1 MDAEAAETF
10 DMFKQRMSEEYN
22 AALRHGYFT
31 ATDVADRC
39 GLPDTIPRT
48 CAEPGPNMVDFD
60 NLATRQYEL
69 NTLSNYNKFLDERVA
84 QAVQISMD
92 LHLTR
97 RAIIWGE
104 ITAEQE
110 RKRDLLDELYTDFA
124 IAVPLE

>member
-1 MDAEAAETF
+1 
-10 DMFKQRMSEEYN
+10 MFKQRMSEEYN

-31 ATDVADRC
+31 PTDIADRC
-39 GLPDTIPRT
+39 GLPDTIPGT

-60 NLATRQYEL
+60 NLGTRQAEL
-69 NTLSNYNKFLDERVA
+69 NTLSNYNRFLDERVA